1 MSYLLGAYLSR
12 HRSVPDL
19 RAKGQVDRRGS
30 DKMMAWQGSDA
41 SGQGQL
47 PHCHC
52 RAPAQRSMRSCLMG
66 TPDPSAQVRGPC
78 TILPLR
84 ASTGSCWMWPLRV
97 PQNQGPEVNR
107 KGVGPGHHPGYS
119 PGSCP
124 GLTESIT
131 HLLPR
136 GTLCQPSPES
146 AGGPGAHWGRAWSP
160 GRRPTGQTMI
170 SHSGRE
176 NPAAPAGDPELG
188 QNSPPLGAK
197 QALQPPS
204 PSLSAPDL
212 PRTGYPTQNWLSF
225 LSLCVWCVVV
235 LSFSSPLF
243 TAFCSLCF
251 KCKAINIKHFLFL
264 FLFLKVVDWLITL
277 KFQP

>member
-136 GTLCQPSPES
+136 GTLCQPSRVS
-146 AGGPGAHWGRAWSP
+146 WRAWSP
-160 GRRPTGQTMI
+160 LGQSLKPRQETHWADDDFPFGQGKPSCSCRRPRAGSEFTTPGGKTGSSTTI
-170 SHSGRE
+170 AVAVGSWS
-176 NPAAPAGDPELG
+176 
-188 QNSPPLGAK
+188 
-197 QALQPPS
+197 
-204 PSLSAPDL
+204 
-212 PRTGYPTQNWLSF
+212 TTNWLPHPKLTF
-225 LSLCVWCVVV
+225 LPQSLCLVCC
-235 LSFSSPLF
+235 SFIFFFPIIYSILF
-243 TAFCSLCF
+243 FMF
-251 KCKAINIKHFLFL
+251 
-264 FLFLKVVDWLITL
+264 
-277 KFQP
+277 